1 MAFRLEIV
9 DLHAEVEG
17 MPILRGVNL
26 VINSG
31 EIHAI
36 MGPNGSGKS
45 TLTKV
50 IMGHPKYVPTAGKV
64 LFNGVDVLELDPS
77 ERSQLGIFLAF
88 QYPKE
93 ISGVTFVQFLT
104 AIYNAHLKKTDPE
117 AREVKSFR
125 LKAILAPMLQELK
138 LDAGFLT
145 RYLNEGFSGGEK
157 KKAEILQ
164 MKLLNPLFS
173 MLDETDSGLD
183 VDALKIVGEA
193 VNAMANEEN
202 GVLLVTH
209 YRRILEYVQPQFVHV
224 MKDGVIVQSGGYDLA
239 LELESNGYE
248 GVNSNL

>member
-9 DLHAEVEG
+9 NLHAEVEG

-125 LKAILAPMLQELK
+125 LKVILAPMLQELK
-138 LDAGFLT
+138 LDAGF
-145 RYLNEGFSGGEK
+145 
-157 KKAEILQ
+157 LQ

>member
-1 MAFRLEIV
+1 
-9 DLHAEVEG
+9 
-17 MPILRGVNL
+17 
-26 VINSG
+26 
-31 EIHAI
+31 
-36 MGPNGSGKS
+36 
-45 TLTKV
+45 
-50 IMGHPKYVPTAGKV
+50 
-64 LFNGVDVLELDPS
+64 
-77 ERSQLGIFLAF
+77 
-88 QYPKE
+88 
-93 ISGVTFVQFLT
+93 
-104 AIYNAHLKKTDPE
+104 
-117 AREVKSFR
+117 
-125 LKAILAPMLQELK
+125 
-138 LDAGFLT
+138 
-145 RYLNEGFSGGEK
+145 LNEGFSGGEK